1 MPIQPQSNPTIPYL
15 RRFIP
20 YQLSPSIIACDL
32 IEDMVS
38 YSLISDQVNTI
49 NYYVGS
55 ADVENFILDVKN
67 LTEQAVLEI
76 MITFDNNIFLAGIMN
91 NTLTRNPVEF
101 SLNAKSQKS
110 VMLNVNKE
118 NLNSKSDYE
127 RLNSTILLTV
137 QNIPNGRL
145 VTKNISTPMLQ
156 QQRLPI
162 ITMS

>member
-20 YQLSPSIIACDL
+20 YQLNPSIVACDL

-38 YSLISDQVNTI
+38 YSLVSNQLNTI
-49 NYYVGS
+49 NYYVGA
-55 ADVENFILDVKN
+55 ADVENFMLEVKN
-67 LTEQAVLEI
+67 LTEETVLEI
-76 MITFDNNIFLAGIMN
+76 IITFDSSVFLVGMMN
-91 NTLTRNPVEF
+91 GVLTANPVTF
-101 SLNAKSQKS
+101 SLNAKSQKNI
-110 VMLNVNKE
+110 VINVNKE

-127 RLNSTILLTV
+127 IFNSAILLTV
-137 QNIPNGRL
+137 QNTPNGQL
-145 VTKNISTPMLQ
+145 VTKNINTSRLQ